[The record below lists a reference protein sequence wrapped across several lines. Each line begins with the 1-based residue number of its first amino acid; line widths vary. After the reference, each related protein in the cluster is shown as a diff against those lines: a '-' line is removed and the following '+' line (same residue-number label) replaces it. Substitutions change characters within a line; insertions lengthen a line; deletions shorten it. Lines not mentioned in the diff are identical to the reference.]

1 MSKEKEEVLTTT
13 SSEGKTSFMVCKN
26 TEEAKRQKV
35 CMEIGNENQTKA
47 QGETS
52 QSSKPAAN
60 EKGILE
66 NNNYNLIE
74 QLTVES
80 KSLWRIKNNY
90 KNDAAMDNES
100 KELWNFIEKD
110 KEEVVKLL
118 TEKIKERL

>member
-1 MSKEKEEVLTTT
+1 MAKEKEEVLTTT
-13 SSEGKTSFMVCKN
+13 SGEGETSFMVCK
-26 TEEAKRQKV
+26 TTKEAKRQKV

-47 QGETS
+47 QGEAS
-52 QSSKPAAN
+52 QSSKPAAG
-60 EKGILE
+60 EKGILD

-90 KNDAAMDNES
+90 KNDAAADNES

-110 KEEVVKLL
+110 NEEVVKLL

>member
-1 MSKEKEEVLTTT
+1 M
-13 SSEGKTSFMVCKN
+13 KTKL
-26 TEEAKRQKV
+26 KL
-35 CMEIGNENQTKA
+35 KA
-47 QGETS
+47 NS
-52 QSSKPAAN
+52 QSSKPASG
-60 EKGILE
+60 EKGILG